1 MRQSILNEGA
11 APLVLAPS
19 PGEPELPGMAEWRA
33 KQKLAAAADLLKREL
48 ASFAPAAREDGR

>member
-1 MRQSILNEGA
+1 
-11 APLVLAPS
+11 
-19 PGEPELPGMAEWRA
+19 MAEWRA